1 MISDKVKNIIFKFL
15 SDELKNSEIIN
26 YNGNIWFIDR
36 EKKYWYFELQK
47 DGRLWWRYSFF
58 NDFFSLFSLDSARF
72 EPILKDWVEEVL
84 NCKVNTTVRV
94 VFFMNE
100 EVEKVLNCKVDTT
113 ESSASK
119 LPTCVEEVLNCK
131 VNTTQKGLFNF
142 TTSVEE
148 VLNHKVDTTVS
159 ADYNDELRVEK
170 ALDCNVDTTSPRFL
184 FHPSL
189 VEDILN
195 HTVTNMDG
203 GEMIDEE
210 SYVDKVLNHTIK

>member
-58 NDFFSLFSLDSARF
+58 NDFFSLFSLNSSEF
-72 EPILKDWVEEVL
+72 EPILKDWVEEIL

-100 EVEKVLNCKVDTT
+100 EVEEVLNCKVDTT
-113 ESSASK
+113 RRMDWSQTK
-119 LPTCVEEVLNCK
+119 MVEEVLKCK
-131 VNTTQKGLFNF
+131 VNTTVPTNSGEV
-142 TTSVEE
+142 SIVEE
-148 VLNHKVDTTVS
+148 VLNHKVDTTYHS
-159 ADYNDELRVEK
+159 
-170 ALDCNVDTTSPRFL
+170 SHPL
-184 FHPSL
+184 FHQ
-189 VEDILN
+189 VEDVLN

>member
-1 MISDKVKNIIFKFL
+1 MISDKVKNIIIKFL
-15 SDELKNSEIIN
+15 SDEMKKVEIIN

-47 DGRLWWRYSFF
+47 DGRLWWRYGFF
-58 NDFFSLFSLDSARF
+58 NDFFSLFSLDSNEF
-72 EPILKDWVEEVL
+72 EPILKDW
-84 NCKVNTTVRV
+84 
-94 VFFMNE
+94 
-100 EVEKVLNCKVDTT
+100 
-113 ESSASK
+113 
-119 LPTCVEEVLNCK
+119 VEEVLNCK

-189 VEDILN
+189 VEDVLN

>member
-1 MISDKVKNIIFKFL
+1 MISDKLKKIVF
-15 SDELKNSEIIN
+15 DELYRELGKTEIIN

-36 EKKYWYFELQK
+36 QKKYWYFELQK

-58 NDFFSLFSLDSARF
+58 NDFFLLFSLDSARF

-100 EVEKVLNCKVDTT
+100 EVEEVLNCKVNATDGGVYYAP
-113 ESSASK
+113 E
-119 LPTCVEEVLNCK
+119 LVEEVLNCK
-131 VNTTQKGLFNF
+131 VDKTASSLDKWMGEILKCTPG
-142 TTSVEE
+142 T
-148 VLNHKVDTTVS
+148 
-159 ADYNDELRVEK
+159 ANDHLHQFKSE
-170 ALDCNVDTTSPRFL
+170 
-184 FHPSL
+184 

>member
-58 NDFFSLFSLDSARF
+58 NDFFSLFSLNSSEF

-84 NCKVNTTVRV
+84 NCKV
-94 VFFMNE
+94 
-100 EVEKVLNCKVDTT
+100 DTT
-113 ESSASK
+113 RRMDWSQTK
-119 LPTCVEEVLNCK
+119 MVEEVLKCK
-131 VNTTQKGLFNF
+131 VNTTVPTNSGEV
-142 TTSVEE
+142 SIVEE
-148 VLNHKVDTTVS
+148 VLNHKVDTTYHS
-159 ADYNDELRVEK
+159 
-170 ALDCNVDTTSPRFL
+170 SHPL
-184 FHPSL
+184 FHQ
-189 VEDILN
+189 VEDVLN

>member
-1 MISDKVKNIIFKFL
+1 MISDKLKKIVF
-15 SDELKNSEIIN
+15 DELYRELGKTEIIN

-36 EKKYWYFELQK
+36 QKKYWYFELQK

-58 NDFFSLFSLDSARF
+58 NDFFLLFSLSSFQF

-100 EVEKVLNCKVDTT
+100 EVEKVLNCKVNTT
-113 ESSASK
+113 DGGVYYAPE
-119 LPTCVEEVLNCK
+119 LVEEVLNCK
-131 VNTTQKGLFNF
+131 VDKTASSLDKWMGEILKCTPG
-142 TTSVEE
+142 T
-148 VLNHKVDTTVS
+148 
-159 ADYNDELRVEK
+159 ANDHLHQFKSE
-170 ALDCNVDTTSPRFL
+170 
-184 FHPSL
+184 

>member
-1 MISDKVKNIIFKFL
+1 MISDKVKNIIIKFL
-15 SDELKNSEIIN
+15 SDEMKKVEIIN

-58 NDFFSLFSLDSARF
+58 NDFFFLFSLDSARF

-84 NCKVNTTVRV
+84 NCKVNTAVRV

-100 EVEKVLNCKVDTT
+100 EVE
-113 ESSASK
+113 
-119 LPTCVEEVLNCK
+119 EVLNCK
-131 VNTTQKGLFNF
+131 VNTTRRRGTKNN
-142 TTSVEE
+142 V
-148 VLNHKVDTTVS
+148 KVGDV
-159 ADYNDELRVEK
+159 
-170 ALDCNVDTTSPRFL
+170 
-184 FHPSL
+184 
-189 VEDILN
+189 LN

>member
-58 NDFFSLFSLDSARF
+58 NDFFFLFSLDSARF

-100 EVEKVLNCKVDTT
+100 EVEEVLNCKVNTT
-113 ESSASK
+113 SAGGTTQ
-119 LPTCVEEVLNCK
+119 LGLVEEVLNCK
-131 VNTTQKGLFNF
+131 VNTTVGV
-142 TTSVEE
+142 S
-148 VLNHKVDTTVS
+148 LNLS
-159 ADYNDELRVEK
+159 EM
-170 ALDCNVDTTSPRFL
+170 
-184 FHPSL
+184 
-189 VEDILN
+189 VEDVLN
-195 HTVTNMDG
+195 HTVTNMEG
-203 GEMIDEE
+203 VEMIDEE

>member
-58 NDFFSLFSLDSARF
+58 NDFFLLFSLDSARF

-100 EVEKVLNCKVDTT
+100 EVE
-113 ESSASK
+113 
-119 LPTCVEEVLNCK
+119 EVLNCK

-148 VLNHKVDTTVS
+148 VLNH
-159 ADYNDELRVEK
+159 
-170 ALDCNVDTTSPRFL
+170 
-184 FHPSL
+184 
-189 VEDILN
+189 
-195 HTVTNMDG
+195 TVTNMDG

-210 SYVDKVLNHTIK
+210 SYINKVLNNEI

>member
-58 NDFFSLFSLDSARF
+58 NDFFFLFSLDSARF

-84 NCKVNTTVRV
+84 NCKVNTTVGV
-94 VFFMNE
+94 S
-100 EVEKVLNCKVDTT
+100 LNLS
-113 ESSASK
+113 EM
-119 LPTCVEEVLNCK
+119 VEEV
-131 VNTTQKGLFNF
+131 
-142 TTSVEE
+142 
-148 VLNHKVDTTVS
+148 
-159 ADYNDELRVEK
+159 
-170 ALDCNVDTTSPRFL
+170 
-184 FHPSL
+184 
-189 VEDILN
+189 LN

>member
-1 MISDKVKNIIFKFL
+1 MISDKVKNIIIKFL
-15 SDELKNSEIIN
+15 SDEMKKVEIIN
-26 YNGNIWFIDR
+26 YNGDIWFIDR

-58 NDFFSLFSLDSARF
+58 NDFFSLFSLDSNEF

-84 NCKVNTTVRV
+84 NCKVNTTRS
-94 VFFMNE
+94 FWWGSLDRAE
-100 EVEKVLNCKVDTT
+100 EVLNCKVNTT
-113 ESSASK
+113 EGK
-119 LPTCVEEVLNCK
+119 YFTGDGWVEEVLNCK

-148 VLNHKVDTTVS
+148 VLNHKVDTTHHS
-159 ADYNDELRVEK
+159 
-170 ALDCNVDTTSPRFL
+170 SHPL
-184 FHPSL
+184 FHQ
-189 VEDILN
+189 VEDVLN

-210 SYVDKVLNHTIK
+210 SYVDKVLNNKV

>member
-1 MISDKVKNIIFKFL
+1 MISDKLKKIVF
-15 SDELKNSEIIN
+15 DELYRELGKAEIIN
-26 YNGNIWFIDR
+26 YNGNVWFIDR
-36 EKKYWYFELQK
+36 QKKYWYFELQK

-58 NDFFSLFSLDSARF
+58 NDFFLLFSLDSARF

-84 NCKVNTTVRV
+84 NCKVNTTAVGAITIYNRVEEVLNCKVNTTVRV

-100 EVEKVLNCKVDTT
+100 EVE
-113 ESSASK
+113 
-119 LPTCVEEVLNCK
+119 EVLNCK
-131 VNTTQKGLFNF
+131 VNTTDGGVYYAPEL
-142 TTSVEE
+142 VEE
-148 VLNHKVDTTVS
+148 VLNCKVDKTASSLDKWMGEILKCTPGT
-159 ADYNDELRVEK
+159 ANDHLHQFKSE
-170 ALDCNVDTTSPRFL
+170 
-184 FHPSL
+184 

>member
-58 NDFFSLFSLDSARF
+58 NDFFFLFSLDSARF

-100 EVEKVLNCKVDTT
+100 EVEEVLNCKVNATDGGVYYAP
-113 ESSASK
+113 E
-119 LPTCVEEVLNCK
+119 LVEEVLNCK
-131 VNTTQKGLFNF
+131 VDKTASSLDKWMGEILKCTPG
-142 TTSVEE
+142 T
-148 VLNHKVDTTVS
+148 
-159 ADYNDELRVEK
+159 ANDHLHQFKSE
-170 ALDCNVDTTSPRFL
+170 
-184 FHPSL
+184 
-189 VEDILN
+189 VEDVLN

>member
-1 MISDKVKNIIFKFL
+1 MISDKVKNIIIKFL
-15 SDELKNSEIIN
+15 SDEMKKVEIIN
-26 YNGNIWFIDR
+26 YNGDIWFIDR

-58 NDFFSLFSLDSARF
+58 NDFFLLFSLDSARF

-100 EVEKVLNCKVDTT
+100 EVE
-113 ESSASK
+113 
-119 LPTCVEEVLNCK
+119 EVLNCK

-148 VLNHKVDTTVS
+148 VLNH
-159 ADYNDELRVEK
+159 
-170 ALDCNVDTTSPRFL
+170 
-184 FHPSL
+184 
-189 VEDILN
+189 
-195 HTVTNMDG
+195 TVTNMDG

-210 SYVDKVLNHTIK
+210 SYINKVLNNEI